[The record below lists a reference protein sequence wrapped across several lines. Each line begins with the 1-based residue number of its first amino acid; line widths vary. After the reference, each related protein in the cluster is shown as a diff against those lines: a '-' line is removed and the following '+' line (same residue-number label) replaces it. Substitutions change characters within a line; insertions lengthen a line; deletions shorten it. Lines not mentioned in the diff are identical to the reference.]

1 MSFKFIY
8 QRLRF
13 IYVPILKK
21 FPRLNPHTTFVHEKP
36 TYNVGGVC
44 VNTSVKWR
52 SRRFT
57 KAFNKTWDTIEKFG
71 VANRNKFYAGSEW
84 KCRNAVWAAI
94 TAKKNK
100 SGGGGVSFKEGL
112 DF

>member
-52 SRRFT
+52 SR
-57 KAFNKTWDTIEKFG
+57 
-71 VANRNKFYAGSEW
+71 S
-84 KCRNAVWAAI
+84 
-94 TAKKNK
+94 
-100 SGGGGVSFKEGL
+100 
-112 DF
+112 